1 MKIRNLQ
8 AKGKAETRARAVGVL
23 VQGPGMAREYLG
35 WVWDSFSPIHSHF
48 FSFPAEF
55 SYW

>member
-55 SYW
+55 SY